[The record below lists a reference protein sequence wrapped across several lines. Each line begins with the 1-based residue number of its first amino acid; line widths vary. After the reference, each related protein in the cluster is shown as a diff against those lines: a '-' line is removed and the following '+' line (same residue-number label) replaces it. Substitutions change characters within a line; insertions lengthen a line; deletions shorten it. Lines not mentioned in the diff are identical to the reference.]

1 MGRWICARLGML
13 CIIRGRARAWV
24 GAVILQTSLNRSR
37 REEMALL
44 SVAVFAR
51 RWPFILFVSVS
62 ALLCFTFVLF
72 CLPTATPHEALPLPF
87 LLITF
92 CLVVY
97 AGEWSDILRAR
108 LAAVGLPHSRWVI
121 GLYASLVSIACFLLC
136 YFVSKGRF
144 FFPGLFVLLNLP
156 LFILKEKSSVPDAP
170 PLTGQ

>member
-1 MGRWICARLGML
+1 ML

-51 RWPFILFVSVS
+51 RWPFMLFVLVS

-108 LAAVGLPHSRWVI
+108 LAAVGLDVYKRQEMGKTLEI
-121 GLYASLVSIACFLLC
+121 DD
-136 YFVSKGRF
+136 SKGF
-144 FFPGLFVLLNLP
+144 FFATVQGLN
-156 LFILKEKSSVPDAP
+156 IKSEIVSTAP
-170 PLTGQ
+170 AA